1 MPGRK
6 LLISSVPANGI
17 WYMGYGVVCYM
28 VFAMA
33 SYMVYGVAWTWL
45 RFLFSLRRAKCLQ
58 IGQQNVVKTIEFNLE
73 SGKKKRAGNWTLRL

>member
-17 WYMGYGVVCYM
+17 WYMGYGAVCYM

-33 SYMVYGVAWTWL
+33 SYMVYGVAWNM
-45 RFLFSLRRAKCLQ
+45 AQ
-58 IGQQNVVKTIEFNLE
+58 IFV
-73 SGKKKRAGNWTLRL
+73 

>member
-17 WYMGYGVVCYM
+17 WDMVWYAIWYLLWHPIWYM
-28 VFAMA
+28 
-33 SYMVYGVAWTWL
+33 AWHGTWL